1 MAPKVYKKILQNHFM
16 KICSV
21 GLKYFMHM
29 FRALLTSMCNTVHY
43 NGAALWLAS
52 HNIDQNPW
60 NTITHSKSSISL
72 PICTL
77 LITQHSASWNVATM
91 DVTVL
96 EAAIS
101 HFLPF
106 TSPLSKFSAGCFS
119 SCKFQVK
126 NNSCKCRV
134 QEKFRNKL
142 YRECKQIHQW
152 NWWGLHMSWKTY
164 SVSHYHYNSSLQYY
178 TMQLT

>member
-77 LITQHSASWNVATM
+77 LITQHSAS
-91 DVTVL
+91 
-96 EAAIS
+96 
-101 HFLPF
+101 
-106 TSPLSKFSAGCFS
+106 
-119 SCKFQVK
+119 
-126 NNSCKCRV
+126 
-134 QEKFRNKL
+134 
-142 YRECKQIHQW
+142 
-152 NWWGLHMSWKTY
+152 
-164 SVSHYHYNSSLQYY
+164 
-178 TMQLT
+178 